1 MFNPF
6 DVFPWAKGQP
16 CKESELMKTV
26 SLWMLAAAVIL
37 FPGVGGS
44 LAFAQG
50 GGNGD
55 GHSPP
60 PTVVRQLRHRL
71 LHRFDEN
78 GNGRLDH
85 RESHQAL
92 RTVLRVLSR
101 NHGRPINISE
111 LPAGLRPIFAM
122 FDRNRDGVLGPIE
135 QQRLAHAMRHAA
147 RPVQRPH
154 PPRPPGDGEGGADK
168 PEKPRPKPPGEG
180 DADEDGSDGPN
191 RPHPPRLTPELL
203 RQLRALLLAA
213 FDRNHNR
220 HLDPPER
227 CHARRV
233 LLGFLKR
240 HRGEDIEIAS
250 APPRL
255 GRILGLFDFNGD
267 GKLGPAEK
275 RLLHRAL
282 HIVLR
287 PRPRPEPNEPGD
299 GDRPQ
304 RPRPDRPIGEDL
316 DDSRPDD
323 RPADGGFE
331 VRPGPPPRPDF

>member
-1 MFNPF
+1 
-6 DVFPWAKGQP
+6 
-16 CKESELMKTV
+16 MKTV
-26 SLWMLAAAVIL
+26 SLWMLAAAVFL
-37 FPGVGGS
+37 CPGATGS
-44 LAFAQG
+44 VAVAQEGG
-50 GGNGD
+50 GGNGE

-60 PTVVRQLRHRL
+60 LSVLRQLRHRL

-92 RTVLRVLSR
+92 RTVLGVLSR
-101 NHGRPINISE
+101 NRGRAINISE

-122 FDRNRDGVLGPIE
+122 FDRNGDGVLGPIE
-135 QQRLAHAMRHAA
+135 QRALGHAMRHAA
-147 RPVQRPH
+147 RPPHRPR
-154 PPRPPGDGEGGADK
+154 PPRPPGDGEEGADK
-168 PEKPRPKPPGEG
+168 PEKPEKPERPKKPKPPGEG
-180 DADEDGSDGPN
+180 DADEDGKDGPH

-203 RQLRALLLAA
+203 RRLRALLLAA

-227 CHARRV
+227 GHARRV
-233 LLGFLKR
+233 LLGFLSR
-240 HRGEDIEIAS
+240 HRGEVIEIAS

-282 HIVLR
+282 QIVLR
-287 PRPRPEPNEPGD
+287 PRPRPEPGEPGE
-299 GDRPQ
+299 GGRPE

-316 DDSRPDD
+316 DDSHPDD
-323 RPADGGFE
+323 KPADGGFE
-331 VRPGPPPRPDF
+331 VRPGRPPRPDF

>member
-1 MFNPF
+1 
-6 DVFPWAKGQP
+6 
-16 CKESELMKTV
+16 MKIV
-26 SLWMLAAAVIL
+26 SLWTLAAAVVL

-50 GGNGD
+50 GGGNED

-60 PTVVRQLRHRL
+60 PSVLRQLRHRL

-92 RTVLRVLSR
+92 QTVLGVLSR
-101 NHGRPINISE
+101 NRGRAVNISE
-111 LPAGLRPIFAM
+111 LPAGLRSIFAM
-122 FDRNRDGVLGPIE
+122 FDRNGDGVLGPIE
-135 QQRLAHAMRHAA
+135 RGALGHAMRHAA
-147 RPVQRPH
+147 KPPRRPH
-154 PPRPPGDGEGGADK
+154 PPRPPGDGEDGAGK
-168 PEKPRPKPPGEG
+168 PKPKPKPPGDG
-180 DADEDGSDGPN
+180 DADEDGEDGPN

-213 FDRNHNR
+213 FDRNHNHR
-220 HLDPPER
+220 LDPPER
-227 CHARRV
+227 GHARRV
-233 LLGFLKR
+233 LMGFLSR
-240 HRGEDIEIAS
+240 HRGEVIDIAS

-255 GRILGLFDFNGD
+255 GQILGLFDFNGD

-282 HIVLR
+282 QIVLR
-287 PRPRPEPNEPGD
+287 PRPRPEPGEPGD
-299 GDRPQ
+299 GDRPK
-304 RPRPDRPIGEDL
+304 RPRPDRPIGDDL
-316 DDSRPDD
+316 DDSQSDD

-331 VRPGPPPRPDF
+331 VRPGHPPRPDF